1 MVIKE
6 NKTEVY
12 ALGQHISMSVHKA
25 RRVIDQIRGRS
36 YEETLMILELMPY
49 RACYPIFK
57 VVYSAAA
64 NASSLLGSNEA
75 DLVISKA
82 EVTEGTT
89 MKRLKLRARGRS
101 YRIKKPTCRIMIVMK
116 DISISEY
123 EEIFWFKPEKFF
135 ERDSMQELKK
145 TKGKNKYRTREE
157 HDMYNNGG
165 AWDKK

>member
-36 YEETLMILELMPY
+36 YEETLLILELMPY

-57 VVYSAAA
+57 LVYSAAA
-64 NASSLLGSNEA
+64 NASYTLGSNEA
-75 DLVISKA
+75 NLFISKA
-82 EVTEGTT
+82 EVNEGTT

-101 YRIKKPTCRIMIVMK
+101 YPIKKPTCNITIVMK

-123 EEIFWFKPEKFF
+123 EETFWFNTEKFLDL
-135 ERDSMQELKK
+135 DSIECFKK
-145 TKGKNKYRTREE
+145 TKRKKQYRALEYP
-157 HDMYNNGG
+157 DMYNNGG

>member
-75 DLVISKA
+75 YLIISKA
-82 EVTEGTT
+82 EVNEGTT
-89 MKRLKLRARGRS
+89 LKRLKLRARGRS
-101 YRIKKPTCRIMIVMK
+101 YRIKKPTCHIMIVMT
-116 DISISEY
+116 DISISKY
-123 EEIFWFKPEKFF
+123 EETFWFKPEKFF
-135 ERDSMQELKK
+135 ETDSTQELKK
-145 TKGKNKYRTREE
+145 MKGKNQYRTREE
-157 HDMYNNGG
+157 HAMYNNGG